1 MTDPG
6 AVPHDI
12 PCSTTFE
19 VPGLTV
25 ERSVGLCFG
34 LIVRSVG
41 FAVDSSGEATSR
53 LGGRMAALAASS
65 CSQLG
70 KAGTSSASSPGPPPT
85 RRSDDGPTR
94 SSPRLH
100 RGHQSLKSGEVT
112 ESTDVVEEARR
123 HALEHLVAQPQQL
136 GNAVVG
142 VRFDSSDVGAY
153 GAPPW

>member
-25 ERSVGLCFG
+25 ERSVG

-85 RRSDDGPTR
+85 RRSDDGLP
-94 SSPRLH
+94 
-100 RGHQSLKSGEVT
+100 
-112 ESTDVVEEARR
+112 ARVPGFTGGISR
-123 HALEHLVAQPQQL
+123 
-136 GNAVVG
+136 
-142 VRFDSSDVGAY
+142 
-153 GAPPW
+153 